1 MAGVWNA
8 VFLCQ
13 SLPPQYWYMMAD
25 VLLLTW
31 QDAAMRSEKGEPA
44 REHMQDLTPVG
55 LEVASDWVL
64 T

>member
-1 MAGVWNA
+1 
-8 VFLCQ
+8 
-13 SLPPQYWYMMAD
+13 MMAD

-55 LEVASDWVL
+55 LEVASGWVL